1 MKPDSLSADAR
12 GGRRDV
18 HEHRNFPFWGAIALP
33 AGMLWGTLLG
43 VGIGYVSGNAFIG
56 GAIGAAIGIGIG
68 LSLLAAA
75 FVIVSHN
82 I

>member
-1 MKPDSLSADAR
+1 MTAGGQGAGPRGSSLEKRERKD
-12 GGRRDV
+12 
-18 HEHRNFPFWGAIALP
+18 FPFWGAIALP
-33 AGMLWGTLLG
+33 AGMLWGIVLG
-43 VGIGYVSGNAFIG
+43 MGIGYASGNVFIG

-75 FVIVSHN
+75 VVIASHN